1 MTEENI
7 FDRCAR
13 IFQINNETEQRNE
26 TIKLLNEIDQS
37 QYIPIV
43 NHLIREVGLY
53 PYMQYDNC
61 KWFDKILINSFTI
74 NIGEKEPVT
83 LHLKQSEILKQL
95 IEGNDLI
102 LSAPTSFGK
111 SFIIDALINFKKPD
125 NVLIIVPT
133 ISLMDE
139 TRRRLNKF
147 NKQYN
152 IITTSNADIKDKNI
166 FVFPQERAIG
176 YIDKIKE
183 IGLDLFIVDEFY
195 KILSNDNRALTLKI
209 AISKL
214 SKISKQKYYLCPN
227 ISKINL
233 SLFGI
238 NRMKYVK
245 LDFNTVFLNIK
256 KEICKS
262 KKNKDNLVLNIIN
275 NNKNKQNLIYV
286 NQPST
291 ADKLAT
297 FLSSGFKK
305 RDSKILQNY
314 NEWLTKNY
322 FKDWPLADS
331 VSKGICIHYG
341 KIHRTIT
348 QMNVKLFNENQIFT
362 TICTSSLIEG
372 VNTSAENL
380 IIYSNKI
387 DQKDPFDNF
396 TYKNIIGRSGRM
408 FKYFIGNVY
417 ILEDTPKEE
426 EKNLE
431 LSPIVDDIFKMDE
444 ELQITEELNTKANKI
459 KDEIYN
465 CVKDKNKVDLI
476 LKLIKS
482 GKINSNMEDVVY
494 ILKKLINLD
503 PNAFNYLKT
512 NEISQWSAFKYFM
525 SSKHHI
531 DFNHLEIIMKSWNKT
546 IPELIK
552 ELKIDNILKYFE
564 LENKVTY
571 NLSAYFSDINELQK
585 IIFSEQ
591 NIDISDFVNRLSSL
605 FMPAKVLQLEEYG
618 LPRMIS
624 KKISNLKLLPI
635 DNNEITITEL
645 LDYFRCIGKEKL
657 TNKLIEA
664 ELLEPFDQ
672 NFIDYFYDGI
682 MIMQ

>member
-37 QYIPIV
+37 QYMPIV

-111 SFIIDALINFKKPD
+111 SFIIDALINLKKPD

-147 NKQYN
+147 SKQYN

-262 KKNKDNLVLNIIN
+262 KKDKNNQVLNIIN

-305 RDSKILQNY
+305 SDSEILQNY
-314 NEWLTKNY
+314 KEWLTKNY

-387 DQKDPFDNF
+387 DRKDPFDNF

-444 ELQITEELNTKANKI
+444 ELQITEELKTKANKI

-482 GKINSNMEDVVY
+482 GKINSNMDDIID
-494 ILKKLINLD
+494 ILNKLIHLD
-503 PNAFNYLKT
+503 PNAFKYLRT
-512 NEISQWSAFKYFM
+512 NDISRWSAFKHFM
-525 SSKHHI
+525 GKKHYVNFEHI
-531 DFNHLEIIMKSWNKT
+531 KIIIQSWKKT
-546 IPELIK
+546 IPELIS
-552 ELKIDNILKYFE
+552 ELKIDNISKYFE

-571 NLSAYFSDINELQK
+571 ELSAYFSDINELQK

-645 LDYFRCIGKEKL
+645 LDHFRCIGKEKL
-657 TNKLIEA
+657 INKLIEA